1 MTRRKTAEALPIPDR
16 VRDETITV
24 PKGETEY
31 WLLLDDA
38 EVELLATGLCP
49 ADVSR
54 RAWEMLSWKRE
65 HVRNQARSVA

>member
-1 MTRRKTAEALPIPDR
+1 MTRHAAAVPDA
-16 VRDETITV
+16 VRDETVTV

-49 ADVSR
+49 ERVSR
-54 RAWEMLSWKRE
+54 RAWEMLAWKRE
-65 HVRNQARSVA
+65 QARNLARELG